1 MAATQL
7 TPNRE
12 RAFFKALDQCNAV
25 YNNEAYTRF
34 SNYAKY
40 RIALEAAGPHNEPC
54 LCPWRDASDVCMLLR
69 GAALEW
75 CGSPHH
81 AGATVKLFS
90 QIGASYWASKLAIE
104 HLSQFA

>member
-1 MAATQL
+1 MSTTQL
-7 TPNRE
+7 TPDRE
-12 RAFFKALDQCNAV
+12 QAFFKALDQCNAV
-25 YNNEAYTRF
+25 YNTEAYTRF

-40 RIALEAAGPHNEPC
+40 RIALDAAGSHNEPC
-54 LCPWRDASDVCMLLR
+54 PCPWRDASDICMLLR